1 MSREVHVR
9 FCERLGVQLPG
20 PTPLIVLNE
29 TGLRRVLKSYFDYY
43 ERTRT
48 HLSLDKDA
56 PISRPAQPP
65 EIGRIVEVPQVG
77 GLHHRYERIAV

>member
-1 MSREVHVR
+1 M
-9 FCERLGVQLPG
+9 
-20 PTPLIVLNE
+20 IVLNE
-29 TGLRRVLKSYFDYY
+29 TGLRRILKSYFDYY

-56 PISRPAQPP
+56 PISRPVQPP

-77 GLHHRYERIAV
+77 GLHHRYERIAA